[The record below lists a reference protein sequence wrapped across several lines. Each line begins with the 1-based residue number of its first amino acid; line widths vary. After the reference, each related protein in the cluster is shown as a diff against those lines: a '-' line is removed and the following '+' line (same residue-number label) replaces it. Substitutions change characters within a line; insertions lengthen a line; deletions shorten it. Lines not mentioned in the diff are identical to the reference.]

1 MTMIIRFIVA
11 SIFVST
17 AAFAAG
23 MGSNRVLGVS
33 EGGTGTPS
41 GPAAVPFIAPGGVS
55 SASALS
61 RAGHHLNVIDDFGA
75 KGDGQWPY
83 LAVTCQAGSA
93 TISFASATWSSKTY
107 TPVFSGADVGK
118 IIAVPGCGGT
128 WLAYGPVTVSSA
140 GSSYVY
146 GAIITLNGGTGP
158 EPIKVMV
165 TATTASDGVS
175 AGGVASAVLYNPGIF
190 TTTPSGVLSQAS
202 TNGTG
207 TGATFA
213 APNFTSVLSATIKA
227 VNSASSVTLSTSAAA
242 SQTGVAQF
250 VTYGHDDQPA
260 FASALSAMIVNP
272 TRGSRLY
279 VPTPPGQGYLF
290 GSQLSLIGASA
301 TPYDYE
307 NAVTIEGDG
316 RASTIRA
323 AAVMDSV
330 IQKDAVWSRGYRV
343 AGLQIDAAAMAIHGV
358 SILNGQNNY
367 IDHNWITNAAPG
379 GSNVLLAQ
387 GGTGA
392 GTDTV
397 SDNYILNDSAVIPDL
412 AHMPTFALDVESPDN
427 NIMFNFM
434 VNGSYCQV
442 YDGGSNNHFVTNHGY
457 AIPSAFYAPYNMCAR
472 GASTWVGNTSG
483 GGTTVAGYYV
493 TGYASHLTGNHA
505 QGDPIGYLVASG
517 VQDAHL
523 VGNWADEGS
532 VPIAVQQNG
541 APGVN
546 TVVAANTGLQPV
558 YQNYNGGFY
567 SGIGQHVKGGASGP
581 LGWLGSYGYVNGQGN
596 FALGSGI
603 DDHYRKGCF
612 IRSSV
617 GTNGW
622 NGDSQ
627 VVDCVMYG
635 SGTSAANITSTGNMP
650 PGGVNEIFVPI
661 NIPFSEDVTVKL
673 HAYCSTQDY
682 GYWTVNFGLI
692 ANKSAAGVQFEGA
705 SGPTT
710 TPPTF
715 TSVRKST
722 GAASWTPSVVLD
734 TTNGGAYLTGTG
746 TCTGGKT
753 IYWVADV
760 HIVETGAGAN

>member
-1 MTMIIRFIVA
+1 MIIRFILA

-23 MGSNRVLGVS
+23 NPVLGIS
-33 EGGTGTPS
+33 EGGTGTSS
-41 GPAAVPFIAPGGVS
+41 GPAAVPFTAPGGIS

-83 LAVTCQAGSA
+83 LAVTCNTGSS
-93 TISFASATWSSKTY
+93 TISFASATWASKTY
-107 TPVFSGADVGK
+107 TPAFSAGDVGK
-118 IIAVPGCGGT
+118 IIAIPGCGGK

-140 GSSYVY
+140 GSGYVH

-158 EPIKVMV
+158 EAIKVMV
-165 TATTASDGVS
+165 TATTASDSVS

-202 TNGTG
+202 TNGSG
-207 TGATFA
+207 TGATFT
-213 APNFTSVLSATIKA
+213 APNFTSVLSATIQA
-227 VNSASSVTLSTSAAA
+227 VNSSSSVTLSTSATA
-242 SQTGVAQF
+242 SKAGVAQF

-260 FASALSAMIVNP
+260 FASAVSAMIVNP

-279 VPTPPGQGYLF
+279 VPTPPGQGYVF
-290 GSQLSLIGASA
+290 GSQLTLLGTSA

-307 NAVTIEGDG
+307 NSVTIEGDG

-358 SILNGQNNY
+358 SILNGQNHY

-379 GSNVLLAQ
+379 GSNVFLAL
-387 GGTGA
+387 GGASA
-392 GTDTV
+392 GTSTV
-397 SDNYILNDSAVIPDL
+397 SDNYILNDSSVIPDV
-412 AHMPTFALDVESPDN
+412 AHMPTFALNVESPDN

-434 VNGSYCQV
+434 VNGAYCQV
-442 YDGGSNNHFVTNHGY
+442 FDNGANNHYITNHGY
-457 AIPSAFYAPYNMCAR
+457 AYPASVNSPYNMCAR

-493 TGYASHLTGNHA
+493 TGYSPHLTGNHA
-505 QGDPIGYLVASG
+505 QDTQIGYLIANG
-517 VQDAHL
+517 VQGAQL

-532 VPIAVQQNG
+532 VAIAIQQNG
-541 APGVN
+541 GPGIN
-546 TVVAANTGLQPV
+546 TFVAANSGKQPV
-558 YQNYNGGFY
+558 YQNFNGGFF
-567 SGIGQHVKGGASGP
+567 SGLSQHVTGGASGP
-581 LGWLGSYGYVNGQGN
+581 LGWLGSYGNANGQGN
-596 FALGSGI
+596 FALGTGI

-612 IRSSV
+612 LRSSV
-617 GTNGW
+617 GFNAW
-622 NGDSQ
+622 SGDSQ

-635 SGTSAANITSTGNMP
+635 SGTGSTNITSTGNAALS
-650 PGGVNEIFVPI
+650 GANEILVPL
-661 NIPFSEDVTVKL
+661 NIPSSEDVTVKL

-682 GYWTVNFGLI
+682 GYWTVNFGLA
-692 ANKSAAGVQFEGA
+692 ANKSAGGVQFEGA
-705 SGPTT
+705 TGLTT
-710 TPPTF
+710 TAPTF
-715 TSVRKST
+715 TAVRKSS
-722 GAASWTPSVVLD
+722 GASSWTPAVVLD
-734 TTNGGAYLTGTG
+734 TTNGAAYLTGTG

-760 HIVETGAGAN
+760 HIVETGAGVN